1 MAYLGNALQ
10 QLRDER
16 RRAQLQIEKMD
27 SAISVQEGLIGRNS
41 IAPLRRR
48 IRLGRTVSAAA
59 HKHMAVAQRAR
70 RAREQAQARRTAGKK
85 VSATPKRRKL
95 SAAGRKRIAAA
106 AKARWARFRAKVKK
120 AH

>member
-27 SAISVQEGLIGRNS
+27 SAISALEGLIGRNS
-41 IAPLRRR
+41 TTPLRRR
-48 IRLGRTVSAAA
+48 MRRGRTVSAAA
-59 HKHMAVAQRAR
+59 RRRMTAAQRAR
-70 RAREQAQARRTAGKK
+70 RAREQGQARRTAGKK
-85 VSATPKRRKL
+85 VSATPKPRKL
-95 SAAGRKRIAAA
+95 SAAGRKRTAAA
-106 AKARWARFRAKVKK
+106 AKARWARFRAKAKK